1 MGILSG
7 IKPQAISK
15 TLERLILDV
24 YGGGTTASGVAVN
37 SDTAMRLITVQTCV
51 RVKSDTIKQ
60 IPLHIMERDGDLK
73 TKAKDFYLYEKLHD
87 QPNDWMT
94 APEFWG
100 MAEAH
105 LELRGNFYAY
115 KSGLPGRKIQQ
126 LIPIP
131 QEMMRKVTQNEDY
144 SLDYEIRFPNG
155 EIKHLNNKQIMH
167 IRGLTLNGYM
177 GVNPIEYA
185 RETLGLG
192 LAGEKFLA
200 RFFGNGLHPGIVMEH
215 PLTLSG
221 EAHKKLRAGLTEKY
235 AGLSK
240 THELML
246 IDEGMKAVFPAIKLV
261 DAQFLELTKMTEAQI
276 CGLLRVPLMLIQS
289 GNQAPTYASA
299 EQFMLS
305 YVVHSFMPIL
315 VNIESAIRR
324 DLFTPEE
331 RQKYYAKFSVDGLL
345 RGDFKTRMTG
355 YQVAINT
362 EIMSPNEARA
372 LEDWN
377 PYDGG
382 SDYRTRTSTIKES
395 DKTTEEPKEVEEQ

>member
-221 EAHKKLRAGLTEKY
+221 K
-235 AGLSK
+235 
-240 THELML
+240 
-246 IDEGMKAVFPAIKLV
+246 
-261 DAQFLELTKMTEAQI
+261 
-276 CGLLRVPLMLIQS
+276 
-289 GNQAPTYASA
+289 
-299 EQFMLS
+299 
-305 YVVHSFMPIL
+305 
-315 VNIESAIRR
+315 
-324 DLFTPEE
+324 
-331 RQKYYAKFSVDGLL
+331 
-345 RGDFKTRMTG
+345 
-355 YQVAINT
+355 
-362 EIMSPNEARA
+362 
-372 LEDWN
+372 
-377 PYDGG
+377 
-382 SDYRTRTSTIKES
+382 RTRN
-395 DKTTEEPKEVEEQ
+395 